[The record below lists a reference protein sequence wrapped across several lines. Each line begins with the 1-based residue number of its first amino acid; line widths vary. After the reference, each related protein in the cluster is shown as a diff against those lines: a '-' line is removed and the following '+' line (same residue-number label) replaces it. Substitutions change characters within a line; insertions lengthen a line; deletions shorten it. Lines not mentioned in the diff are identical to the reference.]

1 MIALGNLGKGPSNTH
16 LHLLCSNMCIVH
28 LQFIEAAC
36 EEILEMVATKVYL
49 ISGFS
54 TGAIHG
60 SGYDEIQPV
69 NRAK

>member
-1 MIALGNLGKGPSNTH
+1 
-16 LHLLCSNMCIVH
+16 MCIVH